1 MHQESSFELIERAQ
15 AGDESA
21 LNALVQRYQP
31 RLRQWATG
39 RLAYARDM
47 ADTEDIVQDV
57 LIGTFRNIHSFEN
70 RDEWALQRYLRTA
83 VTNRIRNELA
93 KFHNRPRRE
102 EEPEE
107 LASPAKSPL
116 EEAVGSEFLARYDAA
131 LEQLSEFEREA
142 VIARLEL
149 GCSYK
154 EIAVLLD
161 KPTAD
166 AARMV
171 VNRAVEKLGVL
182 LSPP

>member
-1 MHQESSFELIERAQ
+1 MNDESTFELIERAQ
-15 AGDESA
+15 AGDASA
-21 LNALVQRYQP
+21 LNALVERYRP
-31 RLRQWATG
+31 RLQKWVTG
-39 RLAYARDM
+39 RLSYVRDM

-57 LIGTFRNIHSFEN
+57 LIGTFRNIQTFEN
-70 RDEWALQRYLRTA
+70 RGEWALQGYLRRA
-83 VTNRIRNELA
+83 VKNRIHDELER
-93 KFHNRPRRE
+93 FHSRPPRDE
-102 EEPEE
+102 VPET

-131 LEQLSEFEREA
+131 LEELSEPEREA

-154 EIAVLLD
+154 EIAALLE

-182 LSPP
+182 LSTL